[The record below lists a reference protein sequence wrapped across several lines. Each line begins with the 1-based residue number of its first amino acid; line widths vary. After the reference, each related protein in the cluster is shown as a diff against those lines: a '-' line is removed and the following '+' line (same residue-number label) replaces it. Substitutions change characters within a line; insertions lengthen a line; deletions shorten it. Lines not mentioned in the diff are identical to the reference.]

1 VSRFQAPWHDWIGS
15 ECGLWDGKSWHD
27 LGNRD
32 AIQLLPHQVSLERDW
47 SQRLFRQ
54 NRAAIVQNRDTIF
67 GLQWLVFKWVL
78 QHFWMRAEAR
88 GLGFTKGGTWGL
100 SIFVRRVSRVG
111 INIVNTLGSEINS
124 LEGSKASF
132 VYSLVRFIWE
142 WWGKQMVEIR
152 EKADFL

>member
-1 VSRFQAPWHDWIGS
+1 VSRFQAPWHDWIGREQGILRWKIVS
-15 ECGLWDGKSWHD
+15 RFGKSW
-27 LGNRD
+27 RD
-32 AIQLLPHQVSLERDW
+32 STTSSLSFIWKGLVTTAVQTKSCRDCTEPW
-47 SQRLFRQ
+47 
-54 NRAAIVQNRDTIF
+54 RDF
-67 GLQWLVFKWVL
+67 GLLWLVFKWFL
-78 QHFWMRAEAR
+78 QHFWRGAEAR

-100 SIFVRRVSRVG
+100 SIFVRRISRVG
-111 INIVNTLGSEINS
+111 INIVNTLGSEIKS